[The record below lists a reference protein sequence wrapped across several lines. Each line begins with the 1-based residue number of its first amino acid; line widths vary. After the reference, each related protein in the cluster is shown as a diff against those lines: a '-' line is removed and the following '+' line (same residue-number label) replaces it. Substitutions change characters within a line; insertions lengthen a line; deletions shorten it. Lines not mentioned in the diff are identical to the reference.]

1 MKLSPV
7 APFKRGGGVCGLTFG
22 EALPCARCVGRDLN
36 LCKPLDDERLVRLL
50 ALGGPRIWAKGAT
63 LFRAGDP
70 MGSFFKIRSG
80 VAAVFRVLDDGRRQ
94 VVALR
99 APGDCLGYL
108 EENGRYSFEG
118 VALTRLEACA
128 FDRRQFDAFA
138 ARNPDLAAA
147 TAEAL
152 SAALKQSGQAMV
164 VLGQLNSTER
174 VANFLVEIDGLYRER
189 HVVQTSLSLLMTR
202 NQIADYL
209 GLTVETV
216 SRAFH
221 KLKKWA
227 IIELVGNDEVIIV
240 DRAMLRKIGK
250 V

>member
-1 MKLSPV
+1 
-7 APFKRGGGVCGLTFG
+7 
-22 EALPCARCVGRDLN
+22 VGRDLN
-36 LCKPLDDERLVRLL
+36 LCKPLDDKGLVHLL
-50 ALGGPRIWAKGAT
+50 SLGGPRVWAKGET

-70 MGSFFKIRSG
+70 MGSFFKIRCG

-108 EENGRYSFEG
+108 EQGGRYSFEG
-118 VALTRLEACA
+118 VALTDVEACA

-138 ARNPDLAAA
+138 AAHPDLAAA
-147 TAEAL
+147 TAETL
-152 SAALKQSGQAMV
+152 SRALKQVGQAMV
-164 VLGQLNSTER
+164 VLGQLKSTER
-174 VANFLVEIDGLYRER
+174 VAHFLVEIDALYRER
-189 HVVQTSLSLLMTR
+189 HIALTPLSLLMTR
-202 NQIADYL
+202 SQIADYL

-216 SRAFH
+216 SRAFG

-227 IIELVGNDEVIIV
+227 VIELVGNDAVIIL
-240 DRAMLRKIGK
+240 DRAKLRAIGK

>member
-1 MKLSPV
+1 
-7 APFKRGGGVCGLTFG
+7 
-22 EALPCARCVGRDLN
+22 
-36 LCKPLDDERLVRLL
+36 
-50 ALGGPRIWAKGAT
+50 
-63 LFRAGDP
+63 

-108 EENGRYSFEG
+108 EEQGRYAFEG
-118 VALTRLEACA
+118 QALTDIEACA

-147 TAEAL
+147 TAGEL
-152 SAALKQSGQAMV
+152 SRALKLTGQAMV
-164 VLGQLNSTER
+164 VLGQLRSTER
-174 VANFLVEIDGLYRER
+174 VAHFVVEIDALYRER
-189 HVVQTSLSLLMTR
+189 HVARSPLSLLMNR

-216 SRAFH
+216 SRGFG
-221 KLKKWA
+221 KLRRRGV
-227 IIELVGNDEVIIV
+227 IELVGNDEVVIL
-240 DRAMLRKIGK
+240 DPGRLREIGK
-250 V
+250 VP